1 MSEISER
8 PIAKELT
15 DCLHWWNRAANI
27 LRALWVILAILSIL
41 CSVLV
46 GGSSATS
53 IATSG
58 STGSAS
64 KFGFLEAW
72 QVAVLSIISAMA
84 VGIMSALD
92 IRGNADRTRKAWRML
107 NSAVIDYKTESHYK
121 IEQLNKVYKAAEAVF
136 ENRG

>member
-1 MSEISER
+1 MSK
-8 PIAKELT
+8 PPVAKEIT

-27 LRALWVILAILSIL
+27 LRALWAFLTILSIL

-53 IATSG
+53 VATSG

-72 QVAVLSIISAMA
+72 QVAALSITSAMA

-92 IRGNADRTRKAWRML
+92 IRGNADRTRRAWRML
-107 NSAVIDYKTESHYK
+107 NSAVIQYKTELRYK
-121 IEQLNKVYKAAEAVF
+121 IEQVNKVYKDAEAIF
-136 ENRG
+136 ENRAP